1 MLGASAI
8 AQRLGKRSPL
18 LADMVSEKSPQVAK
32 FSKPP
37 LWPSF
42 DLGHARGSANDTDQ
56 AKADCGHSANVSVGY
71 VEVPPRSAA
80 IEQRAMKV
88 GDQKVPEV
96 FDVAAA
102 LITCPFLSSCSR
114 SFYSSLLDGL
124 GELGRKGNGYDIGE
138 VVATEGTP
146 SVSMFIVRHGVLEV
160 TQGPART
167 RVHLLSAGDFFGQGS
182 LDGTELKHSFTVR
195 SLTMCHVWEV
205 NGIAFTRAL
214 LENPADRHRF
224 QADKPAPKPVSPPPP
239 QQTSSFPSSPS
250 KWSISQQQSPSPLL
264 TPTRWKPKELQ
275 HLQPHEHLHS
285 RTVGKRGSD
294 IQSSDRQ
301 VLQQQQSPQ
310 ATYLLTQTYL
320 PKEASR
326 GKDMKAESEA
336 MTNIVEMMSKAKQP
350 LSPVKTMRRSII
362 NDVSVAPPVWWRK
375 LNSNDLRP
383 TTAEDEALI
392 EHMKDSL
399 RADLRSGCLLPG
411 MTGETSSPFGSPRR
425 SPRGDAA
432 ADSISARGAGP
443 AASGDRGET
452 LDIELLPPIGVMSPL
467 QKKAVQRQL
476 ELRVEAKQKL
486 RRAARRQVLLSRCF
500 HNSG

>member
-1 MLGASAI
+1 
-8 AQRLGKRSPL
+8 
-18 LADMVSEKSPQVAK
+18 MVSEKSPQVAK

-42 DLGHARGSANDTDQ
+42 DLGHATGQ
-56 AKADCGHSANVSVGY
+56 AKADCGHSANVSGAY

-88 GDQKVPEV
+88 GDQKVPDV
-96 FDVAAA
+96 FDVASA

-114 SFYSSLLDGL
+114 NFYSSLLDGL

-146 SVSMFIVRHGVLEV
+146 SVSMFIVRHGLLEA

-167 RVHLLSAGDFFGQGS
+167 RVRLLSAGDFFGQGS
-182 LDGTELKHSFTVR
+182 LGGTELKHSLTVR

-224 QADKPAPKPVSPPPP
+224 QLDRPAPKPVSPPPPPPP

-250 KWSISQQQSPSPLL
+250 KWGISQQQPPSPLL

-285 RTVGKRGSD
+285 RAVGKRGSD

-310 ATYLLTQTYL
+310 ATYLLTQALL

-326 GKDMKAESEA
+326 GKTEDLKAEFEA
-336 MTNIVEMMSKAKQP
+336 MANTVDKMSKAKQP

-362 NDVSVAPPVWWRK
+362 NDASVAPPVWWRK
-375 LNSNDLRP
+375 CTYNDLRP

-399 RADLRSGCLLPG
+399 RADLRSGCKFPG
-411 MTGETSSPFGSPRR
+411 MTSEPPSPFGSPRR

-443 AASGDRGET
+443 AASGDKGET

-500 HNSG
+500 HNTG